1 MGTRGPKP
9 KNQVLKIL
17 HGTEPFNTP
26 AVAELKEE
34 FIPPDMPKHFNERE
48 IIVWDKTI
56 DLLCFAM
63 ILRKVDG
70 SVLGAYCSAF
80 VRWQDTEKQIQKAKS
95 IKEGLCVLD
104 KNGKPKSISPLILIS
119 RDAQRDMVFYA
130 AQLGMTPA
138 SRIKMVAGVSKIIE
152 QNPFIKIKAMNKK

>member
-1 MGTRGPKP
+1 MGKRGPLP
-9 KNQVLKIL
+9 KNHVLKVL
-17 HGTEPFNTP
+17 NGSEPLNSKD
-26 AVAELKEE
+26 VAELKEE
-34 FIPPDMPKHFNERE
+34 FIPPNMPEHFNERE
-48 IIVWDKTI
+48 IIIWDKTI
-56 DLLCFAM
+56 DLLRFAM

-80 VRWQDTEKQIQKAKS
+80 VRWQDTERKIQDAPS
-95 IKEGLCVLD
+95 ILEGLCILGID
-104 KNGKPKSISPLILIS
+104 GSPKSINPLILIS